1 MSEQQ
6 PTPRACTSCGGACG
20 YPETIPTP
28 TGGQTTTWRTCGS
41 CGGTGTQAG
50 GI

>member
-1 MSEQQ
+1 MNEQQ
-6 PTPRACTSCGGACG
+6 PTPRACSTCGGACG
-20 YPETIPTP
+20 YPETTPTP
-28 TGGQTTTWRTCGS
+28 TGHTTTWRTCTS